1 MFVGSFIFIFNYLG
15 LPNALL
21 VQDLSSPHVEIPPD
35 VRTISHLQVAE
46 PLFAL
51 PGFPAIGKLECRAK
65 NGREGRF

>member
-1 MFVGSFIFIFNYLG
+1 MYVGSFICIFNYLR

-35 VRTISHLQVAE
+35 VRTIAHLQVAE

-51 PGFPAIGKLECRAK
+51 AGFPGELV
-65 NGREGRF
+65 G